1 MMQHQELIGRQRQ
14 FGVRLPFVVREFNL
28 AGTIKE
34 LHDSADMAAHEAV
47 RGQIREEDDDIQQP
61 GCAVHY

>member
-1 MMQHQELIGRQRQ
+1 
-14 FGVRLPFVVREFNL
+14 
-28 AGTIKE
+28 
-34 LHDSADMAAHEAV
+34 MAAHEAV